1 VPALPTSANPL
12 YQSLIDLF
20 DQATLARGVGYATQ
34 GRAVVHDVSRSKGE
48 IRVTGRCRGTRF
60 YDVTFWMEPG
70 TREFASA
77 CSCPLGGDCK
87 HVVALLLAFMEA
99 GGGFHSAIIAPAT
112 PAADSQMAHRKTRE
126 WLDSLSPAA
135 SSPEETDSAY
145 RVVYMLHEGPPLRLA
160 LGRCRPLKRGGFS
173 KPSKYRV
180 ETYDFPEYNTRK
192 PLMAAEDVLP
202 LRLFMA
208 LTQHVYS
215 RVNEVDIKGA
225 GGVLLLEQAL
235 ATGRLFAMKPKEDTL
250 PDAPLSPAEP
260 LVLAWKWVRDANNRQ
275 QLMPDLSAEQ
285 TLLSL
290 WPSFCLDRTTGSLAK
305 VSTDLSEAMFLKLLA
320 APPVEDAD
328 ALLVQARLQQVAH
341 CPAPETPEVLE
352 AENPQARLVLAM
364 GRFRYQALSG
374 LYDEKALADLFFD
387 YPEGPTVGGAET
399 PDSPILCQWEGKMI
413 RRNLEAEAVVWH
425 LLQTFGLEGFRKR
438 LPGHVRLASPP
449 NAGECLL
456 PLRQDAAHWLPLLS
470 EGIPALEA
478 AGVAVTFADDF
489 PFHLTQADDW
499 FVALEEEPGS
509 DWFDLDLGVMVE
521 GQRVSLVS
529 PLVRLF
535 RATPDLLQKVQSLP
549 DAQTWPVAIDEKRI
563 LPIPVARLKAW
574 LVPLLEFLENDRP
587 RVSRYHAAALEG
599 LADAATQWIGAEE
612 IRTLGQRLANFSGMT
627 TVPPAEGFRAELR
640 SYQQSGLD
648 WLQFLRE
655 FGVSGILADDM
666 GLGKTVQA
674 LAHLHL
680 EKVSGR
686 ADLPCLIIAPTS
698 LMPNWRNE
706 AAKFTPSLK
715 VLTLHGP
722 DRFDHFGE
730 IQEADLILTTYPLL
744 VRDRE
749 TLLAQKYHL
758 LVLDEAQFIKNPK
771 AQSHQVSRRLMARHR
786 LSLTGTP
793 LENHLGELWAQFD
806 FLMPGFLGSE
816 KRFGQCFR
824 APIEKLGDGQ
834 TRTLLAERVKPFLL
848 RRTKEAVLQEL
859 PPRTEMIRW
868 VELEGGQRDLYES
881 LRVSFD
887 KKLREVLAEQ
897 GVAKS
902 QIMILDALLKLR
914 QTCCDPRLVKL
925 PTAVKLGKKGIE
937 SSAKLTTLMALVE
950 ELLDEG
956 RKILLFSQFTS
967 MLDLIEIELKRLN
980 VAFVRISGDTRD
992 RETPVRDFQEGRV
1005 PLFLISLKAGG
1016 TGLNLTAA
1024 DTVIHYDPWWNPAV
1038 EEQATARAHRIGQE
1052 KPVFVYKLMT
1062 EGTVEEKILALQD
1075 RKRGLSDQL
1084 LKGDADKAGGKAGHL
1099 LTAEDLNV
1107 LFQPL
1112 PAG

>member
-1 VPALPTSANPL
+1 MPSTPAPLNPFH
-12 YQSLIDLF
+12 QSLANIF
-20 DQATLARGVGYATQ
+20 GHATLMRGMDYAAQ
-34 GRAVVHDVSRSKGE
+34 GRAVIHDVSRSKGE
-48 IRVTGRCRGTRF
+48 IQVTGRCRGTRF
-60 YDVTFWMEPG
+60 YDVTLWMHPHMEKI
-70 TREFASA
+70 TST
-77 CSCPLGGDCK
+77 CSCPMGGDCK
-87 HVVALLLAFMEA
+87 HVVALLLALFEA
-99 GGGFHSAIIAPAT
+99 GSGFQAPVIAQ
-112 PAADSQMAHRKTRE
+112 AASPVESLMSSRKTQE
-126 WLDSLSPAA
+126 WLDSLS
-135 SSPEETDSAY
+135 SAESTPKAPVSDY
-145 RVVYMLHEGPPLRLA
+145 RIVYMVHEGPPLRLS
-160 LGRCRPLKRGGFS
+160 LGRCRPLKKGGFS

-180 ETYDFPEYNTRK
+180 EPYDFPEH
-192 PLMAAEDVLP
+192 AASYRVKKMSEEDVLP
-202 LRLFMA
+202 LRLFMS
-208 LTQHVYS
+208 LTQDTYS
-215 RVNEVDIKGA
+215 RTNEVNLKGA
-225 GGVLLLEQAL
+225 GGVLLLEQTL
-235 ATGRLFAMKPKEDTL
+235 ATGRLFAVNPKEESL
-250 PDAPLSPAEP
+250 PAAPLRLSDPH
-260 LVLAWKWVRDANNRQ
+260 VLAWKWMRDAKNRQ
-275 QLMPDLSAEQ
+275 QLMPDLSSDQ
-285 TLLSL
+285 SVLRL
-290 WPSFCLDRTTGSLAK
+290 WPSFCLDRAAGTLAR
-305 VSTDLSEAMFLKLLA
+305 VSTDLSEAMFNQLLV
-320 APPVEDAD
+320 APPIEDAD
-328 ALLVQARLQQVAH
+328 AWLVQSRLQRVVG
-341 CPAPETPEVLE
+341 CPVPETPEVVE
-352 AENPQARLVLAM
+352 AGMPRARLVLAM
-364 GRFRYQALSG
+364 GRFRYQSLSG
-374 LYDEKALADLFFD
+374 LYDEKALVDLFFD
-387 YPEGPTVGGAET
+387 YPEGVTVGGVET
-399 PDSPILCQWEGKMI
+399 LDSPILCQQKGKTI
-413 RRNLEAEAVVWH
+413 RRNLEAEAIPWRV
-425 LLQTFGLEGFRKR
+425 LQGLGLESFRQR
-438 LPGHVRLASPP
+438 LPGHVRLTPPP

-456 PLRQDAAHWLPLLS
+456 PLRQDATHWLPLLS
-470 EGIPALEA
+470 EGIPALEE
-478 AGVAVTFADDF
+478 AGVEVTIADDF
-489 PFHLTQADDW
+489 PFRVTQSDDW
-499 FVALEEEPGS
+499 FVALDEEPGC
-509 DWFDLDLGVMVE
+509 DWFNLDLGVMVN
-521 GQRVSLVS
+521 GQRVSLVP

-535 RATPDLLQKVQSLP
+535 KTTPDLLQKVQLLP
-549 DAQTWPVAIDEKRI
+549 ETQTWPVAIDEKHI

-574 LVPLLEFLENDRP
+574 LVPLLEFLEHDRP

-599 LADAATQWIGAEE
+599 LADAKTQWIGSEE
-612 IRTLGQRLANFSGMT
+612 IRVLGQRLANFSGMT
-627 TVPPAEGFRAELR
+627 TVLPAEGFTAELR
-640 SYQQSGLD
+640 SYQQAGLD

-655 FGVSGILADDM
+655 FGLSGILADDM

-680 EKVSGR
+680 EKTSGR
-686 ADLPCLIIAPTS
+686 ANLPSLIIAPTS

-715 VLTLHGP
+715 VLTLHGS
-722 DRFDHFGE
+722 DRFERFGE
-730 IQEADLILTTYPLL
+730 IPDADLILTTYPLL

-749 TLLAQKYHL
+749 ILLAQKFHL
-758 LVLDEAQFIKNPK
+758 LVLDEAQFIKNPR
-771 AQSHQVSRRLMARHR
+771 AQSHQVSRRLVARHR

-824 APIEKLGDGQ
+824 APIEKMGDGQ
-834 TRTLLAERVKPFLL
+834 ARNLLAERVKPFLL

-859 PPRTEMIRW
+859 PPRTDMIRW

-897 GVAKS
+897 GVARS

-914 QTCCDPRLVKL
+914 KTCCDPRLVKL
-925 PTAVKLGKKGIE
+925 PTAVQLGKKGIE

-980 VAFVRISGDTRD
+980 IAFVRISGDTKD

-1084 LKGDADKAGGKAGHL
+1084 LKGDSGKGGHRI
-1099 LTAEDLNV
+1099 TAEDLNV